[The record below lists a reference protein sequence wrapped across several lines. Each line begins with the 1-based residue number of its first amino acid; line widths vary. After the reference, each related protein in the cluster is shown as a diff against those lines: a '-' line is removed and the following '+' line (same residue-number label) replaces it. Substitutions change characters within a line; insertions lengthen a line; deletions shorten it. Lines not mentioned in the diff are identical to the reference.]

1 MDRLK
6 TAVLGLNNSAELF
19 LKAACQSQY
28 LQIQAIADKDT
39 ARVEKAAAKY
49 NCQPYDDYRQLIT
62 QNQFDCLLVAAPIHS
77 CGEYIRAAMK
87 KKFHILKSAPPARNF
102 EEAAELI
109 SLAESRQIEFAVA
122 NTSRFC
128 RSFHALKQMLGQGQI
143 EQIFLAAAICN
154 SADQSIPAWQ
164 SDPEVAGG
172 GVLLYNCYQMID
184 QLVCS
189 FGMPQLVYA
198 VNTNIAADRQQ
209 RHYRT
214 EDTAV
219 VTLKFSDAFSCSI
232 LASRLPAVPA
242 LATETLSTQQDFLK
256 VFGKEKILTAS
267 SNSFIV
273 SDHLGQIQENSQYS
287 DEPISCMKKLLDNF
301 AQRIIEPETNKLYC
315 SAKDNLENMAV
326 IDSAYL
332 SARTAMPEEP
342 ARILQITPLEIQM
355 QKDLWQNQQ

>member
-6 TAVLGLNNSAELF
+6 TAVLGLNDSAELF
-19 LKAACQSQY
+19 LQAACQNQH

-49 NCQPYDDYRQLIT
+49 SCQPYDDYRQLIT
-62 QNQFDCLLVAAPIHS
+62 QNQFDCLLVAAPILS
-77 CGEYIRAAMK
+77 CGEYI
-87 KKFHILKSAPPARNF
+87 
-102 EEAAELI
+102 EAAELI
-109 SLAESRQIEFAVA
+109 SLAESQQIEFAVA

-128 RSFHALKQMLGQGQI
+128 RSFLTLKQMLGQGQI
-143 EQIFLAAAICN
+143 EQIFLAFAVCN
-154 SADQSIPAWQ
+154 SANQLIEAWQ

-184 QLVCS
+184 QLICS

-219 VTLKFSDAFSCSI
+219 VTLKFSDAFTCSI
-232 LASRLPAVPA
+232 LASRVPAVPA
-242 LATETLSTQQDFLK
+242 LATESLSPQQDFFK
-256 VFGKEKILTAS
+256 VFGKEKILTVS

-273 SDHLGQIQENSQYS
+273 SDHLGQIRQNSQYS
-287 DEPISCMKKLLDNF
+287 DAPICCMKKLLDNF

-315 SAKDNLENMAV
+315 SAKGNLENMAV

-332 SARTAMPEEP
+332 SARTAVPEEP
-342 ARILQITPLEIQM
+342 ARILQMTPLEIQM
-355 QKDLWQNQQ
+355 QKNLWQDQL